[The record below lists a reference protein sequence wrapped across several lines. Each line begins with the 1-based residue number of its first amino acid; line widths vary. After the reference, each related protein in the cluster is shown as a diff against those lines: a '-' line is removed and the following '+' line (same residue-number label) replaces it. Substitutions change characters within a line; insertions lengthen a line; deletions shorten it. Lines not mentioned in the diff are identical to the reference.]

1 MDLMKPDRFEG
12 QAIAARF
19 GASISHLVWFMAS
32 LQLVFILVA
41 LTVWRVTGQADSA
54 AGIFRLQGSV
64 FLTAFALVE
73 YLLSL
78 ICWRLFDRG
87 DLLRTAWLL
96 IAIASGSRVAG
107 LVIANFLIGFK
118 PSGVLTGV
126 TGASASQAA
135 AIRELGLSIS
145 SPLTAALLG
154 AGLFVVLRLYRK
166 AGLLR
171 RPTWGDAIPLVIV
184 GLFLASQVWAGIR
197 RLMAVKGTEPVL
209 TGTGWI
215 VAPLI
220 GLLLLEAILLH
231 RAVRSMEGGL
241 IGSCWGAYVSAILLT
256 AIGDIGVWAMGYGYA
271 QPQYSY
277 LNTLVWF
284 MASIAYAL
292 GPAHQIE
299 AVMRARGISLSA
311 GRVGSQGL

>member
-1 MDLMKPDRFEG
+1 MKPNRFEG

-19 GASISHLVWFMAS
+19 GASISHLVWFVAG
-32 LQLVFILVA
+32 LQLVFVLAA
-41 LTVWRVTGQADSA
+41 LTVWRATGQADSA
-54 AGIFRLQGSV
+54 ARLFRLQGSV
-64 FLTAFALVE
+64 FLTAFALME

-78 ICWRLFDRG
+78 ICWRLFDKG

-107 LVIANFLIGFK
+107 LVVANFVIRFK
-118 PSGVLTGV
+118 PVVMLPGESGI
-126 TGASASQAA
+126 SAAQAA
-135 AIRELGLSIS
+135 VIRELGLTIS

-166 AGLLR
+166 VGLLR
-171 RPTWGDAIPLVIV
+171 RPNWGDAVPLAIV
-184 GLFLASQVWAGIR
+184 GLFLASQTWAGVR
-197 RLMAVKGTEPVL
+197 RLMAVKSAEPLL

-215 VAPLI
+215 IAPLV
-220 GLLLLEAILLH
+220 GLLLLEAVLLN

-256 AIGDIGVWAMGYGYA
+256 AIGDIGVWAMSSSYA

-299 AVMRARGISLSA
+299 AVMRARGVPLSA
-311 GRVGSQGL
+311 GRAGGQA

>member
-12 QAIAARF
+12 QVIAARF
-19 GASISHLVWFMAS
+19 GASISHVVWFAAG
-32 LQLVFILVA
+32 LQVLFILAA
-41 LTVWRVTGQADSA
+41 LTVWRVTGQADGA
-54 AGIFRLQGSV
+54 ARLFRLQGAV
-64 FLTAFALVE
+64 FLTAYAVLE
-73 YLLSL
+73 YLLCL
-78 ICWRLFDRG
+78 ICWRLFDPG

-107 LVIANFLIGFK
+107 LVVAVFLIRLK
-118 PSGVLTGV
+118 PATVLFGVS
-126 TGASASQAA
+126 GASAAQANA
-135 AIRELGLSIS
+135 FRELGLTVSN
-145 SPLTAALLG
+145 PVTAVLLG

-166 AGLLR
+166 VGLLR
-171 RPTWGDAIPLVIV
+171 WPTWADAVPLAFV
-184 GLFLASQVWAGIR
+184 GLFLASQMWAGVR
-197 RLMAVKGTEPVL
+197 RLIAADGAAPVL

-215 VAPLI
+215 VAPLV

-241 IGSCWGAYVSAILLT
+241 IGRCWGAYVSAILLT
-256 AIGDIGVWAMGYGYA
+256 AIGDIGIWAMSHGYT

-277 LNTLVWF
+277 LNALVWF

-299 AVMRARGISLSA
+299 AVMRARGVSQSA
-311 GRVGSQGL
+311 GQSGDPA

>member
-19 GASISHLVWFMAS
+19 GASISHLVWFLAG
-32 LQLVFILVA
+32 LQLVFILAA
-41 LTVWRVTGQADSA
+41 LTVWRVTGQSDSA
-54 AGIFRLQGSV
+54 AALFRVQGSV
-64 FLTAFALVE
+64 FLTAFAVME

-107 LVIANFLIGFK
+107 LVVANFVIRFK
-118 PSGVLTGV
+118 PADVLSGVS
-126 TGASASQAA
+126 GASAAQAA
-135 AIRELGLSIS
+135 AIRELGLTIS

-166 AGLLR
+166 VGLLR
-171 RPTWGDAIPLVIV
+171 RPTWGDAVPLVIA
-184 GLFLASQVWAGIR
+184 GLFLASQMWAGVR
-197 RLMAVKGTEPVL
+197 RLMAVKGADPL
-209 TGTGWI
+209 LAGTGWI
-215 VAPLI
+215 VAPLV
-220 GLLLLEAILLH
+220 GLLLLEVILLH

-256 AIGDIGVWAMGYGYA
+256 AIGDIGVWAMSSGYA

-299 AVMRARGISLSA
+299 AVMRARGVSLGTRRA
-311 GRVGSQGL
+311 GG

>member
-19 GASISHLVWFMAS
+19 GASISHLVWFVAG
-32 LQLVFILVA
+32 LQLVFILAA

-54 AGIFRLQGSV
+54 AGLFRLQGSV

-107 LVIANFLIGFK
+107 LVVANFLIRFK
-118 PSGVLTGV
+118 STSALPGLTG
-126 TGASASQAA
+126 TSAAQAA
-135 AIRELGLSIS
+135 AIRELGLTIS

-166 AGLLR
+166 VGLLR

-184 GLFLASQVWAGIR
+184 GLFLASQTWAGVR
-197 RLMAVKGTEPVL
+197 RLMAVKGADPLL

-215 VAPLI
+215 VAPLV

-256 AIGDIGVWAMGYGYA
+256 AIGDIGVWAMSSGYA
-271 QPQYSY
+271 QPQFSY

-299 AVMRARGISLSA
+299 AVMRARGVSLSA
-311 GRVGSQGL
+311 GQAGG

>member
-19 GASISHLVWFMAS
+19 GASISHLVWFVAGS
-32 LQLVFILVA
+32 QLVFILAA
-41 LTVWRVTGQADSA
+41 LTVWRVTGQAAAA
-54 AGIFRLQGSV
+54 AGLFRLQGSV
-64 FLTAFALVE
+64 FLIAFALME

-107 LVIANFLIGFK
+107 LVVANFLIRLRYTDALPGL
-118 PSGVLTGV
+118 S
-126 TGASASQAA
+126 GASASQAA
-135 AIRELGLSIS
+135 AIRDMGLTIS
-145 SPLTAALLG
+145 NPLTAALLG

-166 AGLLR
+166 VGLLR
-171 RPTWGDAIPLVIV
+171 RPSWGDAVPLVIV
-184 GLFLASQVWAGIR
+184 GLFLGSQMWAGVR
-197 RLMAVKGTEPVL
+197 RLMAVQGADPLL
-209 TGTGWI
+209 TGSGWI
-215 VAPLI
+215 VAPLV
-220 GLLLLEAILLH
+220 GLLLFEAILLH
-231 RAVRSMEGGL
+231 RAVLSMEGGL
-241 IGSCWGAYVSAILLT
+241 IGRCWGAYVSALLLT
-256 AIGDIGVWAMGYGYA
+256 AIGDLGVWAMSSGYA

-299 AVMRARGISLSA
+299 AVMRARGASLSA
-311 GRVGSQGL
+311 GQAGGPA